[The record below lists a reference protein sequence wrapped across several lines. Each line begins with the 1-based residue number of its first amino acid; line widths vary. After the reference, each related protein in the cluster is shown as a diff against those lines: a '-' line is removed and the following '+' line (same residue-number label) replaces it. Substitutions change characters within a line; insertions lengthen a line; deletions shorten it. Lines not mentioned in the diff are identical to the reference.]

1 MKKKGPKVGSGGQR
15 RRGLEGKGPTPKAE
29 DRVYHPAHQRK
40 KERERREAARAAR
53 EKSRELP
60 GKIRPAEDAEI
71 IAGRNAAVEAVR
83 AGIPLTQVFLAG
95 AAANDERVSEILRTA
110 TALNAPVHE
119 VSRSQLDR
127 ITDGAVHQGIA
138 IESPP
143 YEYASIDE
151 LVERDTHPGLLIAL
165 DSVTDPHNLG
175 AVLRS
180 GCAFGAA
187 GVIIPQRRSASI
199 NEAVWKVSAG
209 AAARLPVARVT
220 NLARTLTE
228 LKERGYF
235 IVGTAGDGEV
245 SLPDLELYD
254 MPLVIVTGSEGRGLS
269 RLVAERCDQL
279 VSIPITGVESL
290 NAAVATGVVLYDIA
304 RRRKEQS

>member
-40 KERERREAARAAR
+40 KERERREAARRAR

-60 GKIRPAEDAEI
+60 AKIRPTADAEI

-83 AGIPLTQVFLAG
+83 AGIPLTQVFIAG
-95 AAANDERVSEILRTA
+95 AAASDDRVSEILRVA
-110 TALNAPVHE
+110 TALDAPVHE
-119 VSRSQLDR
+119 VSRSQLDS

-143 YEYASIDE
+143 YEYAELDE
-151 LVERDTHPGLLIAL
+151 LIERDGDPGLLIAL

-180 GCAFGAA
+180 GCAFGAG

-220 NLARTLTE
+220 NLARTLAE
-228 LKERGYF
+228 LKDRGYF
-235 IVGTAGDGEV
+235 IVGTDGAGEV
-245 SLPDLELYD
+245 ELPDLQLYD

-269 RLVAERCDQL
+269 RLVAELCDQL

-304 RRRKEQS
+304 RRRKELL